1 MSNSK
6 INSQT
11 KCKNTAKTKQYRYGT
26 CTPGISNTTA
36 GACANVTKSMDYWKV
51 KNSWGTKF
59 GVDGYFY
66 LARGVHEAG
75 CGTASMLLTNPSYPV
90 MAK

>member
-1 MSNSK
+1 
-6 INSQT
+6 
-11 KCKNTAKTKQYRYGT
+11 
-26 CTPGISNTTA
+26 
-36 GACANVTKSMDYWKV
+36 MDYWKV